1 MVSIINR
8 IKQIIKV
15 KLWSRGQRKSN
26 SHSDFP
32 WGGII
37 VFGFMAILGLIAL
50 IITISAISNAIGI
63 DTTPIATPIPTP
75 QPTPI
80 PNIDE
85 EISSKIATML
95 QFLPLILIVT
105 NPTALAGREAAPALA
120 DALVVMPS
128 RVTPPLT

>member
-1 MVSIINR
+1 MSSIINR
-8 IKQIIKV
+8 IKQIIRV

-26 SHSDFP
+26 SHSEIP

-63 DTTPIATPIPTP
+63 DTTPVATPIPIT

-85 EISSKIATML
+85 EISSMALSIVQL
-95 QFLPLILIVT
+95 LPLILIMGFIATIVT
-105 NPTALAGREAAPALA
+105 ISMRL
-120 DALVVMPS
+120 
-128 RVTPPLT
+128 